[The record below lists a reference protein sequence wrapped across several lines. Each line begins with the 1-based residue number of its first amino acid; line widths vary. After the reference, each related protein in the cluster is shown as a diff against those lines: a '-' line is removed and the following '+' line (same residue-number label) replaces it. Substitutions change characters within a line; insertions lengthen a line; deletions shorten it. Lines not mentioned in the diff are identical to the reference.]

1 MTTEILKEID
11 SIIGLLEHKSLLGTE
26 RSRSDYWHNQI
37 NRIAPHEAKLH
48 NAVKRMFSKQK
59 SHALL
64 ALQGAVNRNHVL
76 LAPTQARN
84 DYIEIASPLLI
95 MFLQNEMEN
104 GYQFVAGESGDT
116 TNPVSPG
123 ASTSPNNPNLP
134 PLVNQAALDWLNT
147 RIGWAADQIGE
158 ESASQLSQIL
168 HDGYA
173 QGLSMQDIA
182 SNIQDATCFSD
193 ARSMLVA
200 RTEIMQA
207 SNYGN
212 TEGYK
217 AAGVQQVQWLTA
229 RDGDRVCELCAP
241 MDGDIEDIDDA
252 PPLPEST
259 HPNCRCIWI
268 PVVS

>member
-104 GYQFVAGESGDT
+104 GYQFV
-116 TNPVSPG
+116 NPDG
-123 ASTSPNNPNLP
+123 TLP

-200 RTEIMQA
+200 RTEIMAA
-207 SNYGN
+207 SNFGN
-212 TEGYK
+212 TQGYK
-217 AAGVQQVQWLTA
+217 AAGVQQVQWLGA
-229 RDGDRVCELCAP
+229 DDERECSICYP
-241 MDGDIEDIDDA
+241 MNGEIFDIDDA
-252 PPLPEST
+252 PPLPAST
-259 HPNCRCIWI
+259 HPACRCIYT
-268 PVVS
+268 VVIQ

>member
-1 MTTEILKEID
+1 MPIVID
-11 SIIGLLEHKSLLGTE
+11 DTNISLEAMKRVYSKYSNKPKSYKHKSLLSTE

-104 GYQFVAGESGDT
+104 GYQFV
-116 TNPVSPG
+116 NPDG
-123 ASTSPNNPNLP
+123 TLP
-134 PLVNQAALDWLNT
+134 PLVNQAALDWLKT

-212 TEGYK
+212 VQGYK
-217 AAGVQQVQWLTA
+217 AAGVQQVQWLGA
-229 RDGDRVCELCAP
+229 DDERECSICYP
-241 MDGDIEDIDDA
+241 MNGEIFDIDDA
-252 PPLPEST
+252 PPLPAST
-259 HPNCRCIWI
+259 HPACRCIYT
-268 PVVS
+268 VVIQ

>member
-59 SHALL
+59 SHALV

-104 GYQFVAGESGDT
+104 GYQFV
-116 TNPVSPG
+116 NPDG
-123 ASTSPNNPNLP
+123 TLP

-217 AAGVQQVQWLTA
+217 AAGVQQVQWLGA
-229 RDGDRVCELCAP
+229 DDERECSICYP
-241 MDGDIEDIDDA
+241 MNGEIFDIDDA
-252 PPLPEST
+252 PPLPAST
-259 HPNCRCIWI
+259 HPACRCIYT
-268 PVVS
+268 VVIQ

>member
-104 GYQFVAGESGDT
+104 GYQFV
-116 TNPVSPG
+116 NPDG
-123 ASTSPNNPNLP
+123 TLP

-217 AAGVQQVQWLTA
+217 AAGVQQVQWLGA
-229 RDGDRVCELCAP
+229 DDERECSICYP
-241 MDGDIEDIDDA
+241 MNGEIFDIDDA
-252 PPLPEST
+252 PPLPAST
-259 HPNCRCIWI
+259 HPACRCIYT
-268 PVVS
+268 VVIQ

>member
-104 GYQFVAGESGDT
+104 GYQFV
-116 TNPVSPG
+116 NPDG
-123 ASTSPNNPNLP
+123 TLP
-134 PLVNQAALDWLNT
+134 PLVNQAALDWLKT

-212 TEGYK
+212 TQGYK
-217 AAGVQQVQWLTA
+217 AAGVQQVQWLGA
-229 RDGDRVCELCAP
+229 DDERECSICYP
-241 MDGDIEDIDDA
+241 MNGEIFDIDDA
-252 PPLPEST
+252 PPLPAST
-259 HPNCRCIWI
+259 HPACRCIYT
-268 PVVS
+268 VVIQ

>member
-48 NAVKRMFSKQK
+48 NAVKRMFSKPK

-104 GYQFVAGESGDT
+104 GYQFV
-116 TNPVSPG
+116 NPDG
-123 ASTSPNNPNLP
+123 TLP

-168 HDGYA
+168 ADGYA

-217 AAGVQQVQWLTA
+217 AAGVQQVQWLGA
-229 RDGDRVCELCAP
+229 DDERECSICYP
-241 MDGDIEDIDDA
+241 MNGEIFDIDDA
-252 PPLPEST
+252 PPLPAST
-259 HPNCRCIWI
+259 HPACRCIYT
-268 PVVS
+268 VVIQ

>member
-1 MTTEILKEID
+1 MKSKLIHELDNVIY
-11 SIIGLLEHKSLLGTE
+11 LLEHKAVNRTSH
-26 RSRSDYWHNQI
+26 WQQQI

-59 SHALL
+59 SHALV

-134 PLVNQAALDWLNT
+134 PLVNQAALDWLKT

-212 TEGYK
+212 VQGYK
-217 AAGVQQVQWLTA
+217 AAGVQQVQWLGA
-229 RDGDRVCELCAP
+229 DDERECSICYP
-241 MDGDIEDIDDA
+241 MNGEIFDIDDA
-252 PPLPEST
+252 PPLPAST
-259 HPNCRCIWI
+259 HPACRCIYT
-268 PVVS
+268 VVIQ

>member
-1 MTTEILKEID
+1 M
-11 SIIGLLEHKSLLGTE
+11 SNLERFTDTDLDWITITKKRKPKKSLTKSLLGTE

-104 GYQFVAGESGDT
+104 GYQFV
-116 TNPVSPG
+116 NPDG
-123 ASTSPNNPNLP
+123 TLP
-134 PLVNQAALDWLNT
+134 PLVNQAALDWLKT

-193 ARSMLVA
+193 ARSMVIA
-200 RTEIMQA
+200 RNETMMA

-217 AAGVQQVQWLTA
+217 AAGIQSVEFLTA
-229 RDGDRVCELCAP
+229 RDERVCEICSP
-241 MDGDIEDIDDA
+241 MDGDIEAIEDA
-252 PPLPEST
+252 PPLPAST
-259 HPNCRCIWI
+259 HVQCRCIWI

>member
-104 GYQFVAGESGDT
+104 GYQFV
-116 TNPVSPG
+116 NPDG
-123 ASTSPNNPNLP
+123 TLP

-217 AAGVQQVQWLTA
+217 AAGVQQVQWLGA
-229 RDGDRVCELCAP
+229 DDERERECSICYP
-241 MDGDIEDIDDA
+241 MNGEIFDIDDA
-252 PPLPEST
+252 PPLPAST
-259 HPNCRCIWI
+259 HPACRCIYT
-268 PVVS
+268 VVIQ

>member
-1 MTTEILKEID
+1 M
-11 SIIGLLEHKSLLGTE
+11 SNLERFTDTDLDWITITKKRKPKKSLTKSLLGTE

-48 NAVKRMFSKQK
+48 KAVKRMFSKQK

-104 GYQFVAGESGDT
+104 GYQFV
-116 TNPVSPG
+116 NPDG
-123 ASTSPNNPNLP
+123 TLP

-217 AAGVQQVQWLTA
+217 AAGVQQVQWLGA
-229 RDGDRVCELCAP
+229 DDERECSICYP
-241 MDGDIEDIDDA
+241 MNGEIFDIDDA
-252 PPLPEST
+252 PPLPAST
-259 HPNCRCIWI
+259 HPACRCIYT
-268 PVVS
+268 VVIQ

>member
-104 GYQFVAGESGDT
+104 GYQFV
-116 TNPVSPG
+116 NPDG
-123 ASTSPNNPNLP
+123 TLP
-134 PLVNQAALDWLNT
+134 PLVNQAALDWLKT

-212 TEGYK
+212 VQGYK
-217 AAGVQQVQWLTA
+217 AAGVQQVQWLGA
-229 RDGDRVCELCAP
+229 DDERECSICYP
-241 MDGDIEDIDDA
+241 MNGEIFDIDDA
-252 PPLPEST
+252 PPLPAST
-259 HPNCRCIWI
+259 HPACRCIYT
-268 PVVS
+268 VVIQ

>member
-104 GYQFVAGESGDT
+104 GYQFV
-116 TNPVSPG
+116 NPDG
-123 ASTSPNNPNLP
+123 TLP

-212 TEGYK
+212 VQGYK
-217 AAGVQQVQWLTA
+217 AAGVQQVQWLGA
-229 RDGDRVCELCAP
+229 DDERECSICYP
-241 MDGDIEDIDDA
+241 MNGEIFDIDDA
-252 PPLPEST
+252 PPLPAST
-259 HPNCRCIWI
+259 HPACRCIYT
-268 PVVS
+268 VVIQ